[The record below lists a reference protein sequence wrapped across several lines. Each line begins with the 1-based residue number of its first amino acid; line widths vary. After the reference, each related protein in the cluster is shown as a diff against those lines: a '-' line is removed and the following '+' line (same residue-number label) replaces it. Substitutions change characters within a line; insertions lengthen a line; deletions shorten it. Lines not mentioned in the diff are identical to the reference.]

1 MPAEE
6 VARPMTDGLKKR
18 VRELEEDVRRLTADA
33 RPDAKPAAR
42 RVNVAGRVNSVVSG
56 TVGGAGSSH
65 AASSSQQV
73 RIRQNRSGTSE
84 DVVTVE
90 RTARPSRPDQESSRR
105 EPGPTQGEVK

>member
-1 MPAEE
+1 MRAEE

-18 VRELEEDVRRLTADA
+18 VRELEEDVRRLTADPSA
-33 RPDAKPAAR
+33 DAKPRTR

-56 TVGGAGSSH
+56 TIGGAGSSH
-65 AASSSQQV
+65 AASSSQKV
-73 RIRQNRSGTSE
+73 RIRQDRGGTSE

-90 RTARPSRPDQESSRR
+90 RTARLSQADQESSRG